1 MATRG
6 EARGKTSPARV
17 KLVYLDYFVTRC
29 TCPNHDS
36 DIEWKVAN
44 PRGAI
49 EVKSGG
55 GLRVVASRGSLLRL
69 AFISAFLYSLLAVPS
84 VSFLRRSL
92 WSTVCSAIFLHDQ
105 LS

>member
-69 AFISAFLYSLLAVPS
+69 AFISLLFFTACFRFFSSPLAVVDGVLGYFS
-84 VSFLRRSL
+84 S
-92 WSTVCSAIFLHDQ
+92 
-105 LS
+105 

>member
-69 AFISAFLYSLLAVPS
+69 AFISAFLYSLLP
-84 VSFLRRSL
+84 FLFFAARCGRRCARLFFFMTS
-92 WSTVCSAIFLHDQ
+92 
-105 LS
+105 